1 MSLTRSLVDAVQALE
16 YKQFTASDRL
26 AVQMLLL
33 DHLGVVANGAQT
45 ETTAAVRRYAALL
58 PESEGPRLPL
68 IGTGGD
74 APAVT
79 ASLIN
84 AVAGHCIEYDD
95 THSASSSHPG
105 VVIIPAALAAAKIVD
120 ADDETFVTGVVVGY
134 EVMCRVGRAANPSSH
149 YARHFHPTATV
160 GTIGAAAA
168 ASTIFGLDTERM
180 VSALGIACD
189 TAAGSMQFIVDGAW
203 TKRLHP
209 GVAVRSGIEA
219 ARLAQVGFLGTEDGI
234 GGERGFLAG
243 YSADAQP
250 DLLMAEW
257 GIRPLEVNN
266 TSIKAHTCCRYN
278 QGSIDALIDLR
289 QTNDLGAQD
298 VDTIE
303 LGVPTVAVDIVV
315 EPKAAKRRPKTVVD
329 AQFSLPYA
337 AAAAIVHGRAGLA
350 QYDEALL
357 DDGDLVALMDRVQA
371 VVDPELDRAYP
382 EQWRAWARVTTI
394 DGRELFSEVPD
405 PKGDPANP
413 LTHSELRDKFDELA
427 APAYGP
433 ESRQEIVE
441 AVERIGEPG
450 SLAGLLA
457 TLGSDTD

>member
-1 MSLTRSLVDAVQALE
+1 MTRSLVDAVQSLE
-16 YKQFTASDRL
+16 YNEFTTGDRL
-26 AVQMLLL
+26 AVKTLLL

-45 ETTAAVRRYAALL
+45 ETAEAMRRYAALL
-58 PESEGPRLPL
+58 PMSEGPRLPV
-68 IGTGGD
+68 IGTTGD

-79 ASLIN
+79 AALVN

-105 VVIIPAALAAAKIVD
+105 VVIIPTAIAAATMAD
-120 ADDETFVTGVVVGY
+120 ADDETFVTGIIVGY
-134 EVMCRVGRAANPSSH
+134 EVMCRVGRAANPPSH

-168 ASTIFGLDTERM
+168 AGTIFGLDTERM

-189 TAAGSMQFIVDGAW
+189 TAAGSMQFIVDGSW

-219 ARLAQVGFLGTEDGI
+219 ARLAQVGFLGTDDGI

-243 YSADAQP
+243 YSADPRP
-250 DLLMAEW
+250 DLMMAEW
-257 GIRPLEVNN
+257 GTGPLEVNN

-289 QTNDLGAQD
+289 RTNDLAARE

-315 EPKAAKRRPKTVVD
+315 EPAAAKRRPKTVVD

-337 AAAAIVHGRAGLA
+337 AAAAIAHGRAGLA

-357 DDGDLVALMDRVQA
+357 DDGDLVALMDRVRA

-382 EQWRAWARVTTI
+382 EQWRAWARVTTT
-394 DGRELFSEVPD
+394 DGRELFSDVPD

-413 LTHSELRDKFDELA
+413 LTPSELRDKFDELA
-427 APAYGP
+427 APSYGL
-433 ESRQEIVE
+433 ESRQAIVD

-450 SLAGLLA
+450 SLADLLT
-457 TLGSDTD
+457 TLGSATA